1 MKTLVSLLAAGLL
14 ALATGC
20 STVDSR
26 IGKSKSEFQTWPADV
41 QAKIRAGQIDV
52 GFTPEQVEVALG
64 EPEKKYT
71 RKTVKGTAEVWAYT
85 KGSGFSLGF
94 GVGAGRGSGGYAG
107 GVGYDTSSRGAD
119 DERVRVI
126 FEAGLVTSVETREK

>member
-26 IGKSKSEFQTWPADV
+26 ISKSSTEFQSWPADV
-41 QAKIRAGQIDV
+41 QAKIRAGQVDV

-71 RKTVKGTAEVWAYT
+71 RKTAKGTAEVWAYT
-85 KGSGFSLGF
+85 KSSGFSLGL
-94 GVGAGRGSGGYAG
+94 GVGAVGGSGGYGG
-107 GVGYDTSSRGAD
+107 GVGYDTTSRGGD